1 MVVNYF
7 KTDIEKILDGYVGT
21 LEDKKKLFDL
31 LTVVEKVIPRTPDTY
46 ANGYSDSVLP
56 LVALMFKLG
65 IDVGSPEHFCCAYLT
80 WVQSRPQLK
89 ESFYYACYDVPNI
102 VNEYFLKVKKESGM
116 GINIVKEQIKQLA
129 KRMEQEDVPDEDL
142 VSFFNQ
148 HRVYFMDESTKVTYD
163 PTVLEDMKKMGYRAF
178 VSCSCGSREDSCVE
192 DGPGMYSQFYIT
204 PFGDVF
210 RQSKEK
216 QT

>member
-7 KTDIEKILDGYVGT
+7 KTDIEKIIDGYIGSQ
-21 LEDKKKLFDL
+21 EDKVKLERL
-31 LTVVEKVIPRTPDTY
+31 LTEVERVIPRTPETY
-46 ANGYSDSVLP
+46 SMGYSDSILHT
-56 LVALMFKLG
+56 VALMFKQG
-65 IDVGSPEHFCCAYLT
+65 IDIGSPEYFCHSYHA

-89 ESFYYACYDVPNI
+89 ESFYYGSYDITSI
-102 VNEYFLKVKKESGM
+102 VNEYLVKVKKESGM

-129 KRMEQEDVPDEDL
+129 ERMKKEDVPDEDL
-142 VSFFNQ
+142 VTFFNA

-178 VSCSCGSREDSCVE
+178 VSCSCGSREDSCME

-216 QT
+216 Q